1 MILFSRPIVFLI
13 APLTANAAVVR
24 VDSAAGVRER
34 KVDVAEGVSLQVIK
48 AGQGGSTLVFIL
60 AGAQVRTFGS
70 AKSRLSQ
77 KPDM

>member
-1 MILFSRPIVFLI
+1 ML
-13 APLTANAAVVR
+13 
-24 VDSAAGVRER
+24 G
-34 KVDVAEGVSLQVIK
+34 EGVSLRVIK
-48 AGQGGSTLVFIL
+48 AGQGGSTLVLFL

>member
-1 MILFSRPIVFLI
+1 VILFSRPIVFLI
-13 APLTANAAVVR
+13 APLTAN
-24 VDSAAGVRER
+24 AAGVRER